1 MVKHLRRSDDKFI
14 DLINNNISK
23 PLEKYM
29 KNKYVI
35 INRTKVDL
43 ITQAK
48 DALGD
53 ECHPY
58 LERLIQHFL
67 QDDVMILYN
76 ADIQSDIADLIER
89 HSIDAR

>member
-1 MVKHLRRSDDKFI
+1 
-14 DLINNNISK
+14 
-23 PLEKYM
+23 M
-29 KNKYVI
+29 KAEYII

-67 QDDVMILYN
+67 QDDVKIFN
-76 ADIQSDIADLIER
+76 NFGIQSDIADLIER

>member
-1 MVKHLRRSDDKFI
+1 MKR
-14 DLINNNISK
+14 
-23 PLEKYM
+23 KY
-29 KNKYVI
+29 I
-35 INRTKVDL
+35 IVNQYKVDL

-67 QDDVMILYN
+67 QDDAAVFRN
-76 ADIQSDIADLIER
+76 AAIQDDIADLLAR
-89 HSIDAR
+89 HDIDAR